1 MTIKRNGII
10 IVIEM
15 ALTQIR
21 IEREIMRVNLR
32 EMRDKRN
39 LTQAEL
45 ARRACVPQAV
55 ISNIETGDISDP
67 RISTM
72 IKLSEALRCDVYDLL
87 LREDNPSHDK
97 AG

>member
-1 MTIKRNGII
+1 
-10 IVIEM
+10 
-15 ALTQIR
+15 
-21 IEREIMRVNLR
+21 MRVTLR

-39 LTQAEL
+39 LTQSEL

-72 IKLSEALRCDVYDLL
+72 IKLCEALHCDVYDLL
-87 LREDNPSHDK
+87 CREDNPSRDR